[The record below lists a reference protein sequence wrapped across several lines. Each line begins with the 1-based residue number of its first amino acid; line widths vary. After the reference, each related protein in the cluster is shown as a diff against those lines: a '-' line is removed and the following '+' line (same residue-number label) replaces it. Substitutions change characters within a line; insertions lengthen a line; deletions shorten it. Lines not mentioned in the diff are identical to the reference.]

1 MASWV
6 SSLVIGTGGTAED
19 TDMATTRRG
28 TTRTAAKAKAAP
40 VKATPTKAA
49 AAPKAG
55 TRKAA
60 APKAAAPRKAAA
72 RTAASAS
79 AIQRKAAAKAAPK
92 ATPSDDADTSAK
104 YAWGEHTK
112 SADYVW
118 LTGEAAKLKIDQ
130 AGKLGMRLNK
140 SKAEL
145 LRTVVESGKWI
156 DGTRMR
162 SKALLAELAR
172 IVADYDAGT
181 SWKVRDKRTGL
192 VKENGYKQIQG
203 VSQEARRLVVL
214 LHVQTSRRAQSTKR
228 AVDPNTWA
236 APQAADGQ

>member
-1 MASWV
+1 
-6 SSLVIGTGGTAED
+6 
-19 TDMATTRRG
+19 MATTRRG

-40 VKATPTKAA
+40 TKATPTKA
-49 AAPKAG
+49 
-55 TRKAA
+55 AA

-79 AIQRKAAAKAAPK
+79 AIQRKAAAKAAPTK
-92 ATPSDDADTSAK
+92 ATSDTADDATK

-130 AGKLGMRLNK
+130 AGNLGMRLNK

-172 IVADYDAGT
+172 IVAEYDAGT

-203 VSQEARRLVVL
+203 VSQDARRLVVL
-214 LHVQTSRRAQSTKR
+214 LHVQTSRRAQSTGR
-228 AVDPNTWA
+228 AVDPNTWTGKT
-236 APQAADGQ
+236 ADA